1 MGQDI
6 FLELDKINT
15 TLLQQAEE
23 NVDVT
28 VCSKPSLDSAVAGAG
43 IGALTAGMLA
53 ASTIAA
59 PIAPLLWSAAP
70 IGALIGRKSQ
80 TVTEHRTVRRQGYS
94 IMPDRYDS
102 LVDLFRTWR

>member
-53 ASTIAA
+53 ASTIGSTDR
-59 PIAPLLWSAAP
+59 SA
-70 IGALIGRKSQ
+70 
-80 TVTEHRTVRRQGYS
+80 
-94 IMPDRYDS
+94 S
-102 LVDLFRTWR
+102 LECCPYWRSYWKEVSNCN